1 MASRQEPGLT
11 YHDRVPPT
19 PGRRARRRLVLAVIA
34 VGMAVSACGAGSG
47 GPPASQ
53 PLPPSADQPTAAP
66 SVSSAPATP
75 SLGHA
80 DHATDPAGQ
89 AAAAA
94 ARPLAGKIV
103 GIDPGHNGGNFTD
116 ASYVDHQVWNGRE
129 WEACDT
135 TGTETDAGF
144 TEAQFNFDV
153 ARYLRADLRRD
164 GARVVMTRTSNDGVG
179 PCIDRRAEIIN
190 AAHADVAVDIHSD
203 GGPASGRGFTI
214 LEPVGDGPNDAV
226 ITSSQRFGSDLRQAF
241 LADVPA
247 LPESTYIGSQGI
259 MARDDLAGLN
269 LTTVPKVLIEIGNM
283 RNATDA
289 QMLGSASFQE
299 LAARA
304 IAAAIVSFLRAG

>member
-1 MASRQEPGLT
+1 MTVHVRVLPG
-11 YHDRVPPT
+11 
-19 PGRRARRRLVLAVIA
+19 PGGRARARLARVAVVVGLAA
-34 VGMAVSACGAGSG
+34 AACGAGPG
-47 GPPASQ
+47 GPPPSQ
-53 PLPPSADQPTAAP
+53 PVPPSPGQPSASSP
-66 SVSSAPATP
+66 VSVSPASASPSAARSGHGADSGARAPAG
-75 SLGHA
+75 SS
-80 DHATDPAGQ
+80 
-89 AAAAA
+89 
-94 ARPLAGKIV
+94 RPLAGKIV
-103 GIDPGHNGGNFTD
+103 GIDPGHNGGNFAD
-116 ASYVDHQVWNGRE
+116 ASYIGHQVWNGRA

-135 TGTETDAGF
+135 TGTETDGGY

-259 MARDDLAGLN
+259 MSRDDLAGLN

-304 IAAAIVSFLRAG
+304 IAAAIITFLRAG

>member
-1 MASRQEPGLT
+1 MASRKEPGLT

-34 VGMAVSACGAGSG
+34 VGIAVSACGAGSG

-53 PLPPSADQPTAAP
+53 PLLPSADQPTAAP
-66 SVSSAPATP
+66 SVSSAPATG
-75 SLGHA
+75 SVGHA
-80 DHATDPAGQ
+80 DHATDPVGQ

-94 ARPLAGKIV
+94 AKPLAGKIV

-164 GARVVMTRTSNDGVG
+164 GASVVMTRSGNDGVG
-179 PCIDRRAEIIN
+179 PCVDSRSEIIN
-190 AAHADVAVDIHSD
+190 AGHANVAIDIHAD
-203 GGPASGRGFTI
+203 GGPAWGRGFTI
-214 LEPVGDGPNDAV
+214 LEPIGVGPNDAV
-226 ITSSQRFGSDLRQAF
+226 IASSQRLGSELRQAF
-241 LADVPA
+241 LTDVPEM
-247 LPESTYIGSQGI
+247 PESTYNGGQSI
-259 MARDDLAGLN
+259 MQRDDLAGLN
-269 LTTVPKVLIEIGNM
+269 LTSVPKVLIECANM

-289 QMLGSASFQE
+289 QMLVTAGFQQQV
-299 LAARA
+299 ARA
-304 IAAAIVSFLRAG
+304 IEAAIIRFLRAG